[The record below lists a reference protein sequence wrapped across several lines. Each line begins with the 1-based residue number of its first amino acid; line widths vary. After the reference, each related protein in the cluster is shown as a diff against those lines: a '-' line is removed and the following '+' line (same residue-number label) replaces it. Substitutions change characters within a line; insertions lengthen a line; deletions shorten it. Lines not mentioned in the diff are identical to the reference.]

1 MRKDAIQELVGLF
14 FQQQHSKKQLVLLR
28 VITRLVNARV
38 IEVRFVCEFM
48 LNSLYFVSSPQS
60 NTLANSTNSNPA
72 PSANASN
79 AHLPNTN
86 LVNMRGKTGGK
97 ETPTYIWCK
106 ILEFIRRLIPT
117 LDYKSCRDIFKML
130 LELTKRIQ
138 HSNSSVPPPLE
149 NEILCV
155 SKSGVKHKLDTVEV
169 EHIGQDLASNKILLQ
184 NSSRVTD
191 NIKLESLFEVNSI
204 SNHNLV

>member
-1 MRKDAIQELVGLF
+1 MRKDAIQELVVQF

-48 LNSLYFVSSPQS
+48 LNSLYFVSSTQT
-60 NTLANSTNSNPA
+60 NTLANSTNSNSVPNM
-72 PSANASN
+72 NASTGN
-79 AHLPNTN
+79 LSNTN
-86 LVNMRGKTGGK
+86 LVNMRSKTGGK

-106 ILEFIRRLIPT
+106 VLEFIRRLIPT

-130 LELTKRIQ
+130 LELAKRIP

-149 NEILCV
+149 NEILCG
-155 SKSGVKHKLDTVEV
+155 SKSSVKHKLDTLED
-169 EHIGQDLASNKILLQ
+169 EHFGQDLASNRILLQ

-191 NIKLESLFEVNSI
+191 NIKLESLFEVNSN
-204 SNHNLV
+204 SN